1 VKILLDTVNL
11 KEIKRGVKWS
21 IIDGVITNPPLI
33 TKEKANF
40 KERIKEICQI
50 VRGPV
55 SAEVVST
62 DGVKGSYQKME

>member
-11 KEIKRGVKWS
+11 KEIKRSVEWS

-33 TKEKANF
+33 TKEKVNF

-62 DGVKGSYQKME
+62 DGVKGSYQKMK

>member
-1 VKILLDTVNL
+1 MKILLDTVNL
-11 KEIKRGVKWS
+11 KEIKRSVEWS
-21 IIDGVITNPPLI
+21 IIDGVKTNPPFI
-33 TKEKANF
+33 TKEKANS

-55 SAEVVST
+55 SVEVVST